1 MRKARKAALSLL
13 CACALVAGSVAA
25 TVAYLTDEEAVENT
39 FTVGTLEISL
49 DEADTDDSSEGDRDK
64 ANEYKLIPGQTYA
77 KDPTVHFPATNE
89 AAYLF
94 VKVENG
100 IAAIEAE
107 AGDGYEK
114 VAAQIVSNG
123 WTLLEDDV
131 YYRTAEAADELQDF
145 QVFEEFKISGAV
157 DNATLAGYATEGN
170 AESVIAVTAYAVQKA
185 GFETAADAWG
195 ATFGK

>member
-1 MRKARKAALSLL
+1 MRKAKTIAISAL

-25 TVAYLTDEEAVENT
+25 TVAYLTSEDDVVNT

-49 DEADTDDSSEGDRDK
+49 DEADIDDSSEGDRDK

-114 VAAQIVSNG
+114 VATQIVGNG
-123 WTLLEDDV
+123 WIPLEGDV
-131 YYRTAEAADELQDF
+131 YYRIAVDADALQDF
-145 QVFEEFKISGAV
+145 QVFKEFKIAGAV
-157 DNATLAGYATEGN
+157 DNATLAGYATQGN
-170 AESVIAVTAYAVQKA
+170 AESVINVTAYAIQES
-185 GFETAADAWG
+185 GFDTAAAAWAAG
-195 ATFGK
+195 GWS